1 MPRSSRNNM
10 SKQEVLDTI
19 LNKILYLDL
28 KPGESILDTKL
39 AEELSVGRT
48 PVREALLFLKQ
59 LKFIDIYPQSGTFVS
74 LIDVALIK
82 EIIYIR
88 HILECEIFN
97 ELFEKKVDLRSK
109 VERYILLQELAVKE
123 NNQKD
128 YVKNDHLFHKELF
141 SLAGHECSWDLI
153 QNQYLH
159 TTRFHMLDFYNSKT
173 VFATSLQ
180 EHKDILDCYEGG
192 NLTDLKKI
200 LDVHHDCNL
209 RTADTLKEKYPD
221 YFV

>member
-1 MPRSSRNNM
+1 MPRSSRNNI
-10 SKQEVLDTI
+10 SKQEVLETI

-74 LIDVALIK
+74 LIDVELIK

-88 HILECEIFN
+88 HILEYEIFN
-97 ELFEKKVDLRSK
+97 ELFKSKTEIRNK
-109 VERYILLQELAVKE
+109 VERYIILQDLAVRE

-141 SLAGHECSWDLI
+141 SLAGHERSWDLI

-159 TTRFHMLDFYNSKT
+159 TTRFHMLDFYSSKT
-173 VFATSLQ
+173 VFSTSLQ
-180 EHKDILDCYEGG
+180 EHKDILDCYEKG
-192 NLTDLKKI
+192 NIDEVKKI

-209 RTADTLKEKYPD
+209 RTANTLKEKYPN